1 MEEAYDVDVEW
12 LPFDLHPE
20 IPPEGR
26 AAPDYVRES
35 ARNAVGERL
44 RQMAR
49 ESGREMVL
57 DREWIPSTRRALE
70 ASEYAREQ
78 GRHGTFHGIVFRMF
92 YGEGRD
98 ISDWDV
104 LRAAAVEAG
113 VDADAMQRE
122 TESGRYAAIID
133 EQTHRAHALG
143 ITGVPAYVL
152 GEKYLIMGAQ
162 PYELFEEVMA
172 ELQGTTTV

>member
-1 MEEAYDVDVEW
+1 MDVEW

-20 IPPEGR
+20 IPPEGQP
-26 AAPDYVRES
+26 APAYVRQT

-49 ESGREMVL
+49 ESGREIVL
-57 DREWIPSTRRALE
+57 EREWIPSTRRALE

-78 GRHGTFHGIVFRMF
+78 GRHGAFHRIVFGKF
-92 YGEGRD
+92 YGEGKD

-113 VDADAMQRE
+113 IDPEEMQQK
-122 TESGRYAAIID
+122 TESDRFKAVVD
-133 EQTHRAHALG
+133 EHTRRAQALG

-152 GEKYLIMGAQ
+152 GDKYLIMGAQ
-162 PYELFEEVMA
+162 PFELFQEVMA
-172 ELQGTTTV
+172 ELRSESSA